1 MSTLPTMLRKGFV
14 VPPKGSSE
22 KEKTLIK
29 NTVTIDWILAKI
41 SNMIPISSREFI
53 IKKYVASYGDRVLVL
68 KSETGSGKST
78 VLPDKLYTSFFT
90 RTNRNIAVTQPRI
103 LTAIDIPNSMLIYAP
118 QLKMGK
124 NIGYNT
130 KSFKRIP
137 SQKGIIF
144 ATVGIIVQELLTL
157 TEENFM
163 KKYQFIIID
172 EVDQRSLEIDQ
183 CLFLLKKFLKNNYKH
198 AGCPLIIL
206 MSATINET
214 IFMDYFEVPKE
225 NFIQVVGS
233 TFPIEMHFP
242 DYSIIDY
249 IKYAS
254 LKAQKLHLDNI
265 DDLVPEN
272 TFRDIIIFVKDA
284 GTGRKIYD
292 DMHVFNSDILAK
304 SETVISEYHK
314 QLEPMLTSLTKS
326 GGSLINDQQDY
337 NQKYI
342 IPILLDAT
350 IYAQGDKD
358 YKDLSFDISLVNTPI
373 WNNYLTGDIA
383 KHVKPVR
390 RIIIITNLAETGVT
404 IDTLKYCIDTGLK
417 LSSEFYPDYN
427 CKALMTTNITRVSAI
442 QRRGRVGRKS
452 PGHFYPCYTRE
463 TFDALSQDE
472 LPTIL
477 IEDIT
482 DMLLT
487 ILIREKHTKL
497 LQETNYERIKNNK
510 IESNIFQQHLKFSND
525 WYTVKNEIN
534 IDVTELD
541 LIESPSIQSLSYSY
555 EKLYIL
561 GFIDINY
568 NITDVGFFAD
578 KIRFIPVE
586 LRKLILSGFCYG
598 ANILD
603 LVTIVAFTYISRNKV
618 FTKDFKLENFMK
630 VNNIEFQFYNQILIA
645 DDFINCI
652 FIWNIFRVFVEK
664 NVKKGIQLNKIKEW
678 TVKSNIK
685 YDGFIKVIRARDD
698 FIENLIDAGI
708 NPYFN
713 GLGLPYPTYNLN
725 QILTR
730 SLVDGLA
737 EIKKIKYCLYEG
749 LKCNLLKHDR
759 FTTYTSVFKNVPVK
773 VKSAVVKE
781 LNDNMEQKFPK
792 YVVCNSYML
801 SQKFGSEQYQFI
813 ADGFCSV
820 LDNFVDVDEK
830 FFLY

>member
-1 MSTLPTMLRKGFV
+1 MSTLPTMLRKGFI
-14 VPPKGSSE
+14 VPPKGSTE
-22 KEKTLIK
+22 KDKISIK
-29 NTVTIDWILAKI
+29 DTITVDYILAKI

-53 IKKYVASYGDRVLVL
+53 IKKYVASYGDRVIVL

-78 VLPDKLYTSFFT
+78 VLPVKLYTSFFT
-90 RTNRNIAVTQPRI
+90 RTNRNIAVTQPRV
-103 LTAIDIPNSMLIYAP
+103 LTAIDIPKSIPIYNP
-118 QLKMGK
+118 ELKLGK
-124 NIGYNT
+124 NIGYST
-130 KSFKRIP
+130 KSFKNIP

-157 TEENFM
+157 QDEAFM

-198 AGCPLIIL
+198 AGCPLVIL

-214 IFMDYFEVPKE
+214 VFMKYFEVPKE
-225 NFIQVVGS
+225 NYIQVIGS

-242 DYSIIDY
+242 DYSVLDY

-265 DDLVPEN
+265 DDLVPGN

-292 DMHVFNSDILAK
+292 DMHIFNSEILSK
-304 SETVISEYHK
+304 SEDIIIKYHN
-314 QLEPMLTSLTKS
+314 QLEPMLNNLTKS
-326 GGSLINDQQDY
+326 GGNPVVDY

-342 IPILLDAT
+342 IPILLDSSIFAK
-350 IYAQGDKD
+350 GGKD
-358 YKDLSFDISLVNTPI
+358 YKDLSSDIDLVNTPL
-373 WNNYLTGDIA
+373 WNNYLTGDIST
-383 KHVKPVR
+383 HVKPTR

-417 LSSEFYPDYN
+417 LNSEFYPDYN
-427 CKALMTTNITRVSAI
+427 CKALMSTNITHVSAI

-452 PGHFYPCYTRE
+452 PGQFYPCYTKE
-463 TFDALSQDE
+463 TFDSLAKDE
-472 LPTIL
+472 LPTI
-477 IEDIT
+477 IIDDIT
-482 DMLLT
+482 DILLT
-487 ILIREKHTKL
+487 ILIREKNTNL

-510 IESNIFQQHLKFSND
+510 NESNIFQQHLKFSND
-525 WYTVKNEIN
+525 WYTVKNELN
-534 IDVTELD
+534 VDVTKLD
-541 LIESPSIQSLSYSY
+541 LIESPSIQSMSYSY

-561 GFIDINY
+561 GFIDQNY
-568 NITDVGFFAD
+568 NITDTGFFAD
-578 KIRFIPVE
+578 KIRFIPME
-586 LRKLILSGFCYG
+586 LRKLILSGFYYE
-598 ANILD
+598 ANIMD
-603 LVTIVAFTYISRNKV
+603 LITIVAFTYVMRNKV

-630 VNNIEFQFYNQILIA
+630 VNDTEFQFYNQILIA

-652 FIWNIFRVFVEK
+652 FVWNIFLGFIEK
-664 NVKKGIQLNKIKEW
+664 TVKTMQFAKVKDWCL
-678 TVKSNIK
+678 KSNIK
-685 YDGFIKVIRARDD
+685 VDGLISVIRTRDD
-698 FIENLIDAGI
+698 IIENLIDIGI

-725 QILTR
+725 KILTG
-730 SLVDGLA
+730 SLADGLS

-749 LKCNLLKHDR
+749 LKCNLLKHDK

-781 LNDNMEQKFPK
+781 LNEVEQQFPK

-820 LDNFVDVDEK
+820 LDNFVVVDEK
-830 FFLY
+830 FFLN

>member
-1 MSTLPTMLRKGFV
+1 MSTLPTMLRKGFL
-14 VPPKGSSE
+14 VPPKDSSE

-29 NTVTIDWILAKI
+29 NTVTVDWILAKV

-78 VLPDKLYTSFFT
+78 VLPVKLYTSFFT
-90 RTNRNIAVTQPRI
+90 RTNRNIAITQPRV
-103 LTAIDIPNSMLIYAP
+103 LTAIDIPKSIITYSP
-118 QLKMGK
+118 EIKIGK

-130 KSFKRIP
+130 KMFKRLP
-137 SQKGIIF
+137 SEKGIIF

-206 MSATINET
+206 MSATINEI

-225 NFIQVVGS
+225 NYIQVVGS
-233 TFPIEMHFP
+233 TYPIEMHFP
-242 DYSIIDY
+242 DYSVLDY
-249 IKYAS
+249 INYAS
-254 LKAQKLHLDNI
+254 LKAQKLHLDNM

-272 TFRDIIIFVKDA
+272 PFRDIIIFVKDA

-292 DMHVFNSDILAK
+292 SMHIFNSEILAK

-314 QLEPMLTSLTKS
+314 QLDPMLADLTKGGSLTKE
-326 GGSLINDQQDY
+326 QQNY
-337 NQKYI
+337 SNKFI
-342 IPILLDAT
+342 IPILLDST
-350 IYAQGDKD
+350 IFAQGDKD
-358 YKDLSFDISLVNTPI
+358 YKDLFFDISLVNTPI
-373 WNNYLTGDIA
+373 WNDYVTKDIA
-383 KHVKPVR
+383 RHVKPVR

-417 LSSEFYPDYN
+417 LNSEFYPDYN
-427 CKALMTTNITRVSAI
+427 CRSLMTTNISHVSAI

-452 PGHFYPCYTRE
+452 PGHFYPCYTE
-463 TFDALSQDE
+463 ATFNALARDE

-482 DMLLT
+482 DNLLT

-497 LQETNYERIKNNK
+497 LQETNYDRIKNNK
-510 IESNIFQQHLKFSND
+510 TQNNIFQQHLKFSND
-525 WYTVKNEIN
+525 WYTVKNELNIN
-534 IDVTELD
+534 ITELD
-541 LIESPSIQSLSYSY
+541 LIESPSIQSISYSC

-568 NITDVGFFAD
+568 NITDTGFFAD

-586 LRKLILSGFCYG
+586 LRKLILSGFHYG

-603 LVTIVAFTYISRNKV
+603 LITIVAFTYISRNKI
-618 FTKDFKLENFMK
+618 FTKDFRLENFMK
-630 VNNIEFQFYNQILIA
+630 VNNVEFRFYNQILIA

-652 FIWNIFRVFVEK
+652 FIWNIFRGFVGK
-664 NVKKGIQLNKIKEW
+664 NIGKGIHLNKVREW
-678 TVKSNIK
+678 LEKCNIK
-685 YDGFIKVIRARDD
+685 PTGFISMIRTRDD
-698 FIENLIDAGI
+698 IIENLIDIGI
-708 NPYFN
+708 NPYYN

-725 QILTR
+725 QILTG
-730 SLVDGLA
+730 SLTDGLA

-749 LKCNLLKHDR
+749 LKCNLLRHDK

-781 LNDNMEQKFPK
+781 LNEVDQLYPK
-792 YVVCNSYML
+792 YVVCNGYML
-801 SQKFGSEQYQFI
+801 SQKFDSEQYQFI